1 VELVLVCPGCRT
13 RTAERL
19 DVRTLEPRGDVLV
32 CACGR
37 RYPVVAGVPIVM
49 ADPAAYLRAEAATV
63 VERDLPAEVVELLVA
78 GGPDDAP
85 YPRLVEHLSI
95 YLDAHWGDR
104 AEPPPDGP
112 ADAPGGMVGGGFG
125 LRAIAAR
132 IAERAGHRVEL
143 AVELGCST
151 GRIVAELAAGADRV
165 CGLDLSFGAVRRAR
179 RLLDGERVEYARRVI
194 GRHYAAARVAAGD
207 RAVPADRR
215 LLVCGDALDP
225 PLVPGVFGRVVALNL
240 LDSVASPR
248 QLLAVLDGLCA
259 PGGEILVSSPYA
271 WQSSVMADHERLG
284 WCATG
289 AADPAAELTALLRA
303 GTGLGARYEIE
314 DEAELPWTLRRDARS
329 LASYSIHYV
338 RARKM

>member
-1 VELVLVCPGCRT
+1 MCPGCRT

-19 DVRTLEPRGDVLV
+19 DLRTLEPRGAVLI
-32 CACGR
+32 CECGR
-37 RYPVVAGVPIVM
+37 RYPVIDGVPIVM
-49 ADPAAYLRAEAATV
+49 ADPSGYLRAEAATV
-63 VERDLPAEVVELLVA
+63 VERDLPAEVIELLVA

-95 YLDAHWGDR
+95 YMDAHWGDR
-104 AEPPPDGP
+104 AEPPPGGP
-112 ADAPGGMVGGGFG
+112 GSGGGG
-125 LRAIAAR
+125 LGVRAVADKIAAQ
-132 IAERAGHRVEL
+132 AGDRVER

-151 GRIVAELAAGADRV
+151 GRIVAELARGADRV

-179 RLLDGERVEYARRVI
+179 RMLDGERVEYPRRMI
-194 GRHYAAARVAAGD
+194 GRSYRAAVAAAGD
-207 RAVPADRR
+207 RAVPAERR

-248 QLLAVLDGLCA
+248 QLLSVLDGLCE
-259 PGGEILVSSPYA
+259 PGGEIIVSSPYA
-271 WQSSVMADHERLG
+271 WQSSVMADHERIG
-284 WCATG
+284 G
-289 AADPAAELTALLRA
+289 EDPAAELAALLRD
-303 GTGLGARYEIE
+303 GTGLGGRYQIE

-329 LASYSIHYV
+329 AATYSIHYL

>member
-1 VELVLVCPGCRT
+1 MKSVTCQASFRSRLAVVAPHIPRAVRAGAGGDSAGAATTPIRAAAHGELACTRSPLRHAYRPQVGYRRGVELVLVCPGCRT
-13 RTAERL
+13 RTADRIDL
-19 DVRTLEPRGDVLV
+19 RTLEPRGDVLV

-37 RYPVVAGVPIVM
+37 RYPVIAGVPLVM
-49 ADPAAYLRAEAATV
+49 ADPSGYLRAEIATV
-63 VERDLPAEVVELLVA
+63 VERDLPAEVIELLVA
-78 GGPDDAP
+78 GGPDDAS
-85 YPRLVEHLSI
+85 YPRLAEHLSI

-112 ADAPGGMVGGGFG
+112 GAGFG
-125 LRAIAAR
+125 LAA
-132 IAERAGHRVEL
+132 
-143 AVELGCST
+143 
-151 GRIVAELAAGADRV
+151 IVAELAAGADRV

-179 RLLDGERVEYARRVI
+179 QLLDGERVHYPRRVV
-194 GRHYAAARVAAGD
+194 GRRYAAASVAAGD
-207 RAVPADRR
+207 RAVAADRR

-248 QLLAVLDGLCA
+248 QLLAVLDGLCQ

-289 AADPAAELTALLRA
+289 AAD
-303 GTGLGARYEIE
+303 
-314 DEAELPWTLRRDARS
+314 
-329 LASYSIHYV
+329 
-338 RARKM
+338 